1 MTMKKRLAIAGVMV
15 GVLTTGGAAMAT
27 FGFGVQGGGGA
38 QLSCPGGMT
47 RLGHVLDESAS
58 VFPDDPPTHIELWA
72 TIPDVGF
79 QVERIDLGV
88 HTGTHIDA
96 PGHFFEGA
104 RTIDD
109 LEATE
114 FVWPAYVIDVR
125 DRMTG
130 GDSDGEIVLSPADI
144 KAYEKAHGK
153 IRPKSMVIIQTGF
166 DAKFGTPDYDAA
178 TPGFSAEAVQWMVD
192 NRNIGGVG
200 SDTYGPD
207 ATSDP
212 DFGAT
217 STILENDRVA
227 MPGINDVDSLSIRDD
242 IIIASAVPLRDGSAY
257 QTDPLACH
265 GRTKGRDSDRNN
277 DRGEGRKS

>member
-27 FGFGVQGGGGA
+27 FGFSVRAGGGA
-38 QLSCPGGMT
+38 GLTCPGGMS
-47 RLGHVLDESAS
+47 RLGHVFDENAS
-58 VFPDDPPTHIELWA
+58 VFPGDPETKIEIAA
-72 TIPDVGF
+72 TIAVDGF
-79 QVERIDLGV
+79 KVERVTTGV

-104 RTIDD
+104 RTIDQ

-125 DRMTG
+125 DRLTG
-130 GDSDGEIVLSPADI
+130 TEADGEIVLSPADI
-144 KAYEKAHGK
+144 RAYEKRHGK
-153 IRPKSMVIIQTGF
+153 IRPKSMVILQTGF
-166 DAKFGTPDYDAA
+166 DAKFGTPEYDAPA
-178 TPGFSAEAVQWMVD
+178 PGFSAEAVQWMVD

-200 SDTYGPD
+200 SDTFGPD
-207 ATSDP
+207 ATSD
-212 DFGAT
+212 DTFGAT
-217 STILENDRVA
+217 ATILENDRVA
-227 MPGINDVDSLSIRDD
+227 MPDINDVASLSIRDD

-265 GRTKGRDSDRNN
+265 GRGDGKRGDRD
-277 DRGEGRKS
+277 

>member
-1 MTMKKRLAIAGVMV
+1 MKKRLAIAGVMV

-27 FGFGVQGGGGA
+27 FGFGVQGGGGS
-38 QLSCPGGMT
+38 QLSCPGGMS
-47 RLGHVLDESAS
+47 RLGHVFDENAS
-58 VFPDDPPTHIELWA
+58 VFEGDPETLIEVVATVKDD
-72 TIPDVGF
+72 GF
-79 QVERIDLGV
+79 KVEKVTMGV

-96 PGHFFEGA
+96 PGHFFEEG
-104 RTIDD
+104 RTIDQ

-125 DRMTG
+125 SRMTG
-130 GDSDGEIVLSPADI
+130 AESDGDIVLSPADI
-144 KAYEKAHGK
+144 RAYEKAHGK

-166 DAKFGTPDYDAA
+166 DAKFGTPEYNGA
-178 TPGFSAEAVQWMVD
+178 TPGFSGDAVQWMVD

-200 SDTYGPD
+200 SDTFGPD
-207 ATSDP
+207 ATSDIN
-212 DFGAT
+212 FEAT

-265 GRTKGRDSDRNN
+265 GRTKGRGGDRND